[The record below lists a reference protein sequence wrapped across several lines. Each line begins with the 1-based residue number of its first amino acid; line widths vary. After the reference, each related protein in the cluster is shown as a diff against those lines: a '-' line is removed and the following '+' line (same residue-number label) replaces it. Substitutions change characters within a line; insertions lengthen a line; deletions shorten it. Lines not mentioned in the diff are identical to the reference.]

1 MELIVHQ
8 RDIVEYEELCN
19 GNWKWDGRGP
29 DVTR

>member
-1 MELIVHQ
+1 MELHVHQ

-19 GNWKWDGRGP
+19 GNWNWDGLEP